1 MTARPAG
8 ATFRDHTANKDL
20 ALRTILSLGRAA
32 AFASFVSAAWRRIT
46 MPGIFISYRRTD
58 TLAWAGHLFADLRS
72 SFGGPQIFMDINGGI
87 PRGANFEQALTAA
100 LAGCDALLALVG
112 PEWNTCKRPDGMRR
126 LDVSTDWVRNEI
138 ATALRRNIKVVPVV
152 FGGARLPP
160 ETELPEDIR
169 LLRKL
174 VEAEIT
180 DKRWDYDV
188 GELIKDLVANP
199 LLKQLHD
206 VASANTGFGRL
217 KDLIATVPAVA
228 DAVSRSKEV
237 IENTYREVG
246 RLELFKN
253 IHDSLHTIEFQCL
266 RPMQASGSAGRLR
279 PFRATFAGEARRILE
294 AMEGRE
300 LDANLRNDI
309 TDGLESTA
317 IAFQAAID
325 APDDSAYRRVVNEL
339 VGLLSLVPVRLDVGI
354 SQAAAGL
361 NLDRL
366 VDLMQQVRGTLPA
379 AAGEQDRELE
389 PFVRG
394 IDALNRLREDL
405 KTRVYEHGLLQRL
418 DSKLRVVCFGETLPG
433 NLPGEWARI
442 KLARSRLAP
451 PYSPELGQ
459 AIDDMV
465 ATELEIENGLA
476 RQDEP
481 AALDHLRDYFRMVTS
496 AFRNV
501 DGSLKQFCLRLGAVS
516 QPLKTVLQ
524 MC

>member
-1 MTARPAG
+1 MLSGGRAAG
-8 ATFRDHTANKDL
+8 LHAGRQHDVA
-20 ALRTILSLGRAA
+20 AALGRAE
-32 AFASFVSAAWRRIT
+32 

-58 TLAWAGHLFADLRS
+58 TLAWAGHLFADLRK
-72 SFGGPQIFMDINGGI
+72 SFGGSQIFMDINGGI
-87 PRGANFEQALTAA
+87 PRGANFEQTLTTA

-112 PEWNTCKRPDGMRR
+112 PEWSTCRRSDGIRR

-138 ATALRRNIKVVPVV
+138 ATALRRNIPVVPVV
-152 FGGARLPP
+152 FGGARLPRDA
-160 ETELPEDIR
+160 ELPEDIR
-169 LLRKL
+169 PLRKIQ
-174 VEAEIT
+174 EAEIT
-180 DKRWDYDV
+180 DKRWDYDFGALV
-188 GELIKDLVANP
+188 NDLLKFP

-206 VASANTGFGRL
+206 VASANTGLGHL

-266 RPMQASGSAGRLR
+266 RPMQEGGAATRLR
-279 PFRATFAGEARRILE
+279 PFRTTFSAEARRIQE
-294 AMEGRE
+294 AMQGRD

-309 TDGLESTA
+309 TDGLESA
-317 IAFQAAID
+317 AMAFQAALD
-325 APDDSAYRRVVNEL
+325 APGDLAHRRVVNEL
-339 VGLLSLVPVRLDVGI
+339 VALLSLLPTKLDVSI

-366 VDLMQQVRGTLPA
+366 VDLMQQVRGKLPA
-379 AAGEQDRELE
+379 ASGEEDRELE
-389 PFVRG
+389 PFIRG
-394 IDALNRLREDL
+394 IDALNRLRDDL
-405 KTRVYEHGLLQRL
+405 RARVYEHGLLQRL
-418 DSKLRVVCFGETLPG
+418 DSKLRVVCFAETMPG
-433 NLPGEWARI
+433 GLASEWARI

-459 AIDDMV
+459 AIEDMT
-465 ATELEIENGLA
+465 ATEQEIENGLE
-476 RQDEP
+476 RQEER
-481 AALDHLRDYFRMVTS
+481 AALDHVRDYFRMVAS

-501 DGSLKQFCLRLGAVS
+501 DGSLKQFCLNLGAVS